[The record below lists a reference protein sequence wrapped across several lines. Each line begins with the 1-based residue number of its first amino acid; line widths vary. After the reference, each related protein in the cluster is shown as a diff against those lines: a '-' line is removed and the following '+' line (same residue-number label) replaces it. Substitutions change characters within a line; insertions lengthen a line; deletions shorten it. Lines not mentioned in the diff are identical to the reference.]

1 LQPVEEAIPAS
12 CGIFFGQM
20 SDVPDVADIR
30 CWCSILAAIAS
41 GLGTSRRKQTFD
53 AAFMEIR
60 VGHDRLRAGTNVC
73 EPSAQSGWTP
83 MPGTSLRA
91 CRSSIVST
99 APVPLALPARRSR
112 HPVIETSG
120 VDTAS
125 ACHTA
130 CGFVP
135 RDRGEM
141 GARHAHRPPSDV
153 ANRIPVSTASRLRPP
168 EKEATA
174 LPPSVTM
181 APEGHDNLPMDSI
194 RFTKFTFQRCSRRLA
209 RGEEDVAIGARAF
222 DLLDFLIASRDRVV
236 GRAEVM
242 AAVWPDAVVGE
253 NNLNVQLANL
263 RRLLGADAIV
273 TVPGR
278 GLRFALEVSSS
289 ALPKLDLPD
298 RPSVM
303 VLPFAGLGGDPG
315 LSWLADG
322 FVEDI
327 TTELSRFRDLFVV
340 ARNSAIA

>member
-1 LQPVEEAIPAS
+1 
-12 CGIFFGQM
+12 
-20 SDVPDVADIR
+20 
-30 CWCSILAAIAS
+30 
-41 GLGTSRRKQTFD
+41 
-53 AAFMEIR
+53 
-60 VGHDRLRAGTNVC
+60 
-73 EPSAQSGWTP
+73 
-83 MPGTSLRA
+83 
-91 CRSSIVST
+91 
-99 APVPLALPARRSR
+99 
-112 HPVIETSG
+112 
-120 VDTAS
+120 
-125 ACHTA
+125 
-130 CGFVP
+130 
-135 RDRGEM
+135 
-141 GARHAHRPPSDV
+141 
-153 ANRIPVSTASRLRPP
+153 
-168 EKEATA
+168 
-174 LPPSVTM
+174 M

-194 RFTKFTFQRCSRRLA
+194 RFTKFTFQRCSRRLS

-298 RPSVM
+298 RPSVV